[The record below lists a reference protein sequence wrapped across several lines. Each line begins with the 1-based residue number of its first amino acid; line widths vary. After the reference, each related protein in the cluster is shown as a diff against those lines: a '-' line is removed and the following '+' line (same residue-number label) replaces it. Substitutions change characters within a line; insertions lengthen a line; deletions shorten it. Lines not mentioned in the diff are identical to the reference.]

1 MAARPPKSFVDDV
14 FDENTLTCIYSPTRM
29 NKYIPGIL
37 DTRFMYGKENKKMLY
52 MCHPDNKAL
61 PPFYVAY
68 QIPPQFEKKKLSY
81 YVTFQFKHWN
91 LQQPVGTLTQNFG
104 SIDVL
109 EHSYEYLLYCKS
121 LQGSLQL
128 MQKEALK
135 RIPSFQ
141 IDLPFRDARVFTIDG
156 KESMDLDDGLS
167 IDAEK
172 RSIYIALVPYVLEK
186 LELTD
191 CLLNRAANIY
201 FPDKRISMM
210 HPIVAS
216 LCSLHKGC
224 ERACL
229 VLDLYHDGRE
239 KLNVVKVKV
248 SDNFHYEEDR
258 LLADPDYQA
267 FMKHGIKDSHEL
279 VSSLMKHINRYC
291 GSVLKKGIHLN
302 IQKKDQV
309 LDQRFPDFFMS
320 YSEYSYSG
328 EYTQVSSP
336 IRRLVDIM
344 NMTQLCI
351 EQNLFPFHPEV
362 CLRFYDKLDELNQ
375 GMRNIKQI
383 QSKTKWFH
391 HLSTHKNQIYTA
403 IVYSKEMST
412 KGRDIWKYTLYIP
425 SVGNT
430 CSVHTSNEYEILS
443 EVEIKPFLFM
453 DEYNLKKKVRF
464 QIGLG
469 ITQDLESF

>member
-1 MAARPPKSFVDDV
+1 MVSHPKSFVDDV
-14 FDENTLTCIYSPTRM
+14 YDGSICISSPTRM

-52 MCHPDNKAL
+52 LCHPDDKRL
-61 PPFYVAY
+61 PDFYVAY
-68 QIPPQFEKKKLSY
+68 QIPPQFEKKKLCY

-109 EHSYEYLLYCKS
+109 EHSYDYLLYCKS

-141 IDLPFRDARVFTIDG
+141 IDLPLREDRVFTIDG
-156 KESMDLDDGLS
+156 PESVDLDDGFS

-172 RSIYIALVPYVLEK
+172 KSIYIALVPYVLEK

-191 CLLNRAANIY
+191 CLLTRAANVY
-201 FPDKRISMM
+201 FPEKRISML
-210 HPIVAS
+210 HPVVAS

-229 VLDLYHDGRE
+229 VLDLYHDGR
-239 KLNVVKVKV
+239 KAFQVAKIKV

-258 LLADPDYQA
+258 LLRDPDYQA
-267 FMKHGIKDSHEL
+267 LSKGMKDSHEV
-279 VSSLMKHINRYC
+279 VSELMKEINAYS
-291 GSVLKKGIHLN
+291 GAVLQKGIHLH
-302 IQKKDQV
+302 IQKKDQI
-309 LDQRFPDFFMS
+309 LDKRFPDYFMN
-320 YSEYSYSG
+320 YSEYSYTG
-328 EYTQVSSP
+328 EYAQVSSP

-351 EQNLFPFHPEV
+351 EQNLYLFHPEI
-362 CLRFYDKLDELNQ
+362 CLRFYDKLSELNQ
-375 GMRNIKQI
+375 CMRSIKQI

-391 HLSTHKNQIYTA
+391 LLSTQPNQVYQA
-403 IVYSKEMST
+403 IVYSREISQKAQ
-412 KGRDIWKYTLYIP
+412 DHWKYTLYLP
-425 SVGNT
+425 TVGNT
-430 CSVHTSNEYEILS
+430 CTLHTSGDYETLS
-443 EVEIKPFLFM
+443 KLHIRPFLFM

-464 QIGLG
+464 QI
-469 ITQDLESF
+469 EA

>member
-1 MAARPPKSFVDDV
+1 MVTTRPKSFFDDV
-14 FDENTLTCIYSPTRM
+14 IDESTSICISSPTRM

-52 MCHPDNKAL
+52 LCHPDDKNL
-61 PPFYVAY
+61 PDFYVPY
-68 QIPPQFEKKKLSY
+68 QIPPQFEKKKMCY

-109 EHSYEYLLYCKS
+109 ENSYEYLLYCNS

-135 RIPSFQ
+135 RIPSFK

-156 KESMDLDDGLS
+156 PETMDLDDGFS

-172 RSIYIALVPYVLEK
+172 KSIYIALVPYVLEK

-191 CLLNRAANIY
+191 CLLTRAANVY
-201 FPDKRISMM
+201 FPDKRISML

-229 VLDLYHDGRE
+229 VLDLYHDGRTE
-239 KLNVVKVKV
+239 FQVVKVKV
-248 SDNFHYEEDR
+248 SDNFHYEEPR

-267 FMKHGIKDSHEL
+267 FMKDGWCQDSHEL
-279 VSSLMKHINRYC
+279 VSSLMRFFNTHC
-291 GSVLKKGIHLN
+291 GVTLKKGIHLD
-302 IQKKDQV
+302 IKKTDQI
-309 LDQRFPDFFMS
+309 LDKRFPDYFMS
-320 YSEYSYSG
+320 YSEYSYTG
-328 EYTQVSSP
+328 EYAQTSSP
-336 IRRLVDIM
+336 IRRLIDIM

-351 EQNLFPFHPEV
+351 EQNLYPFHPEV

-375 GMRNIKQI
+375 CMRSIKQI

-391 HLSTHKNQIYTA
+391 HLSTHTDQTYVA
-403 IVYSKEMST
+403 IVYSKEMS
-412 KGRDIWKYTLYIP
+412 KKARDVWTYRMYLP
-425 SVGNT
+425 SVGNI
-430 CSVHTSNEYEILS
+430 CNIHTSNEYEILS
-443 EVEIKPFLFM
+443 EINIRPFLFM

-464 QIGLG
+464 QI
-469 ITQDLESF
+469 E

>member
-1 MAARPPKSFVDDV
+1 MVTRTKTFVDDV
-14 FDENTLTCIYSPTRM
+14 YDGTICISSPTRM

-52 MCHPDNKAL
+52 LCHPDDKSL
-61 PPFYVAY
+61 PDFYVAY
-68 QIPPQFEKKKLSY
+68 QIPPQFEKKKLCY

-109 EHSYEYLLYCKS
+109 EHSYDYLLYCKS

-141 IDLPFRDARVFTIDG
+141 NDLPLREDRVFTIDG
-156 KESMDLDDGLS
+156 PESVDLDDGFS

-172 RSIYIALVPYVLEK
+172 KSIYIALVPYVLEK

-191 CLLNRAANIY
+191 CLLTRAANVY
-201 FPDKRISMM
+201 FPEKRVSML
-210 HPIVAS
+210 HPVVAS

-229 VLDLYHDGRE
+229 VLDLYHDGR
-239 KLNVVKVKV
+239 KAFQVAKIKVA
-248 SDNFHYEEDR
+248 DNFHYEEDR
-258 LLADPDYQA
+258 LLRDPDYQA
-267 FMKHGIKDSHEL
+267 LSKGSKDSHEV
-279 VSSLMKHINRYC
+279 VSELMKEINTYS
-291 GSVLKKGIHLN
+291 GAVLQKGIHLH
-302 IQKKDQV
+302 IQKKDQI
-309 LDQRFPDFFMS
+309 LDKRFPDYFMN
-320 YSEYSYSG
+320 YSEYSYTG
-328 EYTQVSSP
+328 EYAQVSSP

-351 EQNLFPFHPEV
+351 EQNLYPFHPEI
-362 CLRFYDKLDELNQ
+362 CLRFYDKIQELNQ
-375 GMRNIKQI
+375 CMRSIKQI

-391 HLSTHKNQIYTA
+391 LLSTQPNQVYQA
-403 IVYSKEMST
+403 IVYSREISK
-412 KGRDIWKYTLYIP
+412 KAQDLWKYTLYLP
-425 SVGNT
+425 TVGNT
-430 CSVHTSNEYEILS
+430 CTLHTSGDYETLS
-443 EVEIKPFLFM
+443 ELRIRPFLFM

-464 QIGLG
+464 QI
-469 ITQDLESF
+469 EE